1 MTRGY
6 PFGTIGNEVTEN
18 DELIRQD
25 LSLIFEV
32 ARAKIATL
40 FVKEKAGGRLDPNV
54 REDQLADFCLA
65 TIQGA
70 NADGKSQKR
79 SSQLVESVVHE
90 ATAHLKRYAQVS
102 KLRRERGETRDE
114 RVLHEQDTIRSPG

>member
-70 NADGKSQKR
+70 MLMGKVKNAAVNS
-79 SSQLVESVVHE
+79 
-90 ATAHLKRYAQVS
+90 LKASCTRP
-102 KLRRERGETRDE
+102 RRT
-114 RVLHEQDTIRSPG
+114 